1 MDQKTTRL
9 NFPLRDIKGLW
20 LLLFCVV
27 LTAVPSC
34 KDDDD
39 LLRKDFLIVSD
50 SLTREPVS
58 AINCR
63 VEEGRDTLYV
73 HANVPYEMFFQTSD
87 EESDWLTYE
96 NKGFNAE
103 AKADMIILSYKPM
116 GEFYKRRSGTLSFTS
131 SDKYLG
137 AFVTV
142 NQGFGTLLCEDFSWL
157 NYGYDYPWDA
167 EDERRIDKWTT
178 TQKNYGWTST
188 ELESTGYPALYGR
201 IGCVKLG
208 DTKNGG
214 DLITPNVT
222 SIIGR
227 FACHAALPCRGF
239 L

>member
-73 HANVPYEMFFQTSD
+73 HANVPYEMFSRLRTRSPTG
-87 EESDWLTYE
+87 SRMKTRASMPRL
-96 NKGFNAE
+96 
-103 AKADMIILSYKPM
+103 KP
-116 GEFYKRRSGTLSFTS
+116 
-131 SDKYLG
+131 
-137 AFVTV
+137 
-142 NQGFGTLLCEDFSWL
+142 
-157 NYGYDYPWDA
+157 
-167 EDERRIDKWTT
+167 I
-178 TQKNYGWTST
+178 
-188 ELESTGYPALYGR
+188 
-201 IGCVKLG
+201 
-208 DTKNGG
+208 
-214 DLITPNVT
+214 
-222 SIIGR
+222 
-227 FACHAALPCRGF
+227 
-239 L
+239 

>member
-1 MDQKTTRL
+1 M

-20 LLLFCVV
+20 LLLFCVL

-178 TQKNYGWTST
+178 TQKK
-188 ELESTGYPALYGR
+188 LRMDLYRTRKHR
-201 IGCVKLG
+201 ISGIVRTHRLCEARRYEKRRRP
-208 DTKNGG
+208 DNSQR
-214 DLITPNVT
+214 DEYHC
-222 SIIGR
+222 R